1 MSTEPNS
8 IRLEGQKTKVI
19 RQGGASEAVYGLGLI
34 GALVYYISHATTFLL
49 GVLGFFKAIVW
60 PAMLVYEVLKY
71 LHM

>member
-1 MSTEPNS
+1 MH
-8 IRLEGQKTKVI
+8 QKTKVI

-34 GALVYYISHATTFLL
+34 GALVYYISTATTFWL

-60 PAMLVYEVLKY
+60 PAMMVYEVLKY

>member
-1 MSTEPNS
+1 MTTEPNQTPQVH
-8 IRLEGQKTKVI
+8 QKTKVI

-34 GALVYYISHATTFLL
+34 GALVYYISTATTFWL

-60 PAMLVYEVLKY
+60 PAMMVYEVLKY